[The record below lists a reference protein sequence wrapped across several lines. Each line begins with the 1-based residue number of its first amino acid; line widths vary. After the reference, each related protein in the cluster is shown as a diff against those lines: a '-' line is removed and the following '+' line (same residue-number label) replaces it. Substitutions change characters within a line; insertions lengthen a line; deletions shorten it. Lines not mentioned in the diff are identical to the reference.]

1 MGEPEVKSFHNTN
14 IVEDVKKVLK
24 VDTYDD
30 ESTKAS
36 KQSFDYRVYLDKTCS
51 GVSSYSFTSTND
63 KLTKTSDSVD
73 IEEYMKCESLEE
85 FEGLKK
91 KLEKNSTTPIFSEN
105 RCLEEELR
113 VNKNELKIAKVQIDI
128 LEERLKSSRESIAR
142 LEKEK
147 ENISNN
153 FGGASNEKYVEI
165 EDIENLKSKNRRL
178 LDQVSAKDSKLD
190 ELAYQL
196 KKAEDVNTQNQR
208 VIEENRKLLHE
219 KNLSLESFD
228 AENKLLQKE
237 LEMRENFEC
246 AKVTLENGDV
256 QKSVLECKKLRET
269 IVEKDKILHERN
281 LYLES
286 FNTKNARLQKEV
298 EAREK
303 DLDTA
308 KQNLE
313 TIQNEHKNLLEDIRA
328 KESSLRLQL
337 ESMLQMEK
345 EKAVKDFALKDALQD
360 DLRTVHAEKIE
371 LSKVIEV
378 LRKNEA
384 MEKGKILAL
393 QGDLKTLIAEKKDLS
408 KIIEQL
414 RKSEA
419 MEKEKTVELQNNL
432 KALQAE
438 RKDLSKEIETLRK
451 DEALEKEKIV
461 KRLEMENCLQNDL
474 NKNLSDVNKRLAEKT
489 SELRQKNVYFKVTHL
504 ILKCFVLKITIFQ
517 LQLNH

>member
-1 MGEPEVKSFHNTN
+1 MG
-14 IVEDVKKVLK
+14 
-24 VDTYDD
+24 
-30 ESTKAS
+30 
-36 KQSFDYRVYLDKTCS
+36 
-51 GVSSYSFTSTND
+51 
-63 KLTKTSDSVD
+63 
-73 IEEYMKCESLEE
+73 
-85 FEGLKK
+85 
-91 KLEKNSTTPIFSEN
+91 
-105 RCLEEELR
+105 
-113 VNKNELKIAKVQIDI
+113 
-128 LEERLKSSRESIAR
+128 
-142 LEKEK
+142 
-147 ENISNN
+147 
-153 FGGASNEKYVEI
+153 
-165 EDIENLKSKNRRL
+165 
-178 LDQVSAKDSKLD
+178 
-190 ELAYQL
+190 
-196 KKAEDVNTQNQR
+196 
-208 VIEENRKLLHE
+208 
-219 KNLSLESFD
+219 
-228 AENKLLQKE
+228 
-237 LEMRENFEC
+237 
-246 AKVTLENGDV
+246 
-256 QKSVLECKKLRET
+256 
-269 IVEKDKILHERN
+269 
-281 LYLES
+281 
-286 FNTKNARLQKEV
+286 
-298 EAREK
+298 
-303 DLDTA
+303 
-308 KQNLE
+308 QNLE

-419 MEKEKTVELQNNL
+419 MEKEKTVEFQNNL

-489 SELRQKNVYFKVTHL
+489 SELKEKNEQYECAQREIKE
-504 ILKCFVLKITIFQ
+504 LKTKRSEARKDLQAKECLLQSNTLDLEMLRTENNNFSVAIESLKENEKKKSGGIRVHKQATSMRSKSIICMSERARKCKPITFICK
-517 LQLNH
+517 